1 MPAAEP
7 ASPVR
12 VSVCLAAHDGAEYVG
27 EQVRSILD
35 QLGPT
40 DELVVVDDASTDDTV
55 SIVES
60 FGDARVTVHRNDA
73 NVGSVRT
80 FERAL
85 GLARG
90 AYLLL
95 ADQDDVWVPGRLE
108 AMVAALGSD
117 GVVATSVAVLGDP
130 PGPPRWT
137 LRARDSHRYAANVA
151 AVLVGVRWYFGC
163 AMGLRRDLLPVVLP
177 FPPWLTESH
186 DLWIGLVGNVAREM
200 RHLEDPS
207 VERRLHGSNQTPLG
221 WRSLPTILRAR
232 VMLARCLV
240 EARRRSPPDRA
251 RPQLDW
257 QSSGLAGGGRPVK
270 SLDWQSSG
278 PAGVPRP
285 AEALTGSQARAI
297 RPVAPEPSHPNRHA
311 PDALGIDGSGG
322 PQGQGQV
329 SRA

>member
-1 MPAAEP
+1 M
-7 ASPVR
+7 R
-12 VSVCLAAHDGAEYVG
+12 
-27 EQVRSILD
+27 
-35 QLGPT
+35 
-40 DELVVVDDASTDDTV
+40 
-55 SIVES
+55 IVES
-60 FGDARVTVHRNDA
+60 FGDARITVHRNDA

-108 AMVAALGSD
+108 AMVAALESD

-186 DLWIGLVGNVAREM
+186 DLWIGLVGNVAHEM

-207 VERRLHGSNQTPLG
+207 VERRLHG
-221 WRSLPTILRAR
+221 
-232 VMLARCLV
+232 V
-240 EARRRSPPDRA
+240 E
-251 RPQLDW
+251 
-257 QSSGLAGGGRPVK
+257 
-270 SLDWQSSG
+270 
-278 PAGVPRP
+278 
-285 AEALTGSQARAI
+285 
-297 RPVAPEPSHPNRHA
+297 
-311 PDALGIDGSGG
+311 PDAARLALAADHPARHG
-322 PQGQGQV
+322 
-329 SRA
+329 